1 MLICYLL
8 VPAYFG
14 LSTWHN
20 SGIRKNGYTPS
31 SIPEI
36 GATSFQRDTFWP
48 RIPGATRR
56 PGSAPMVNTGI
67 LIWFSGRVIGGSVQS
82 HTQKSQCRIIT
93 TAAISQWRTP
103 YFNLKMKVQLHSILA
118 HKPLRCRRLFM
129 RIAVYEISPA
139 RLSRNLFPFRTVW
152 RRFLN
157 VITLNTYNCSKG
169 SCLLWSLEAGALKRQ
184 LVWEKCWLELLLTS
198 HNGCRIAFFLSRN
211 MAGNSRLG
219 WIFSLLVGLHFLFNL
234 KYRLVVFVS
243 IV

>member
-1 MLICYLL
+1 MFIIFFVVNLL
-8 VPAYFG
+8 YFFRCVFRYVFR
-14 LSTWHN
+14 L
-20 SGIRKNGYTPS
+20 PS
-31 SIPEI
+31 ELRSLNTRVMSIPNNHETN
-36 GATSFQRDTFWP
+36 AM
-48 RIPGATRR
+48 A
-56 PGSAPMVNTGI
+56 V
-67 LIWFSGRVIGGSVQS
+67 
-82 HTQKSQCRIIT
+82 
-93 TAAISQWRTP
+93 AAISQWRIP
-103 YFNLKMKVQLHSILA
+103 YFNLKVKVQLHSILA

-157 VITLNTYNCSKG
+157 VITLNTYNYSKG

-211 MAGNSRLG
+211 MAGNSRLS